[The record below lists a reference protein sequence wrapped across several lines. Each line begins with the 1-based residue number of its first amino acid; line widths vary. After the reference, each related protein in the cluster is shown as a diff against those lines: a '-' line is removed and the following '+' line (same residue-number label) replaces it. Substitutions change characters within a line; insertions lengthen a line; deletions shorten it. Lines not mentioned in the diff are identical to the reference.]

1 MAGEYNT
8 YGSDG
13 GYRGY
18 NNEGRGQ
25 GGYGGQGGQGGGGDR
40 GHRGGGDRGPDRGGR
55 GNGRGRGRGDGRGD
69 GGGGRSR
76 RPGIPLSSL
85 DPNLTSFSHK
95 VIGIATEIH
104 TVLGPGFDEA
114 IYMTALKNEM
124 VAQGV
129 RFKQNHALEVK
140 FKDQVVGTS
149 TIDLFIEDQ
158 FLVSVVARPGDI
170 GGGERA
176 ALRAQ
181 LKAADL
187 VLGLIVSFGGRRL
200 KDGLVRVLNVEKLK
214 RERPGEFDQHDE
226 DGDEGAAPAPHGGE
240 WEDSG
245 SPETFGDGRSV
256 NFDDRV

>member
-18 NNEGRGQ
+18 NDGGRGN
-25 GGYGGQGGQGGGGDR
+25 GGQGGHGGGDR
-40 GHRGGGDRGPDRGGR
+40 GGHRGGGDRGGDRGNR
-55 GNGRGRGRGDGRGD
+55 GGGRGRGRGDGRDGRGD
-69 GGGGRSR
+69 GRSR

-114 IYMTALKNEM
+114 TYMTALKNEM
-124 VAQGV
+124 VAQGL
-129 RFKQNHALEVK
+129 RFKQNHAFEVK
-140 FKDQVVGTS
+140 FKDQVVGT
-149 TIDLFIEDQ
+149 TAIDLFIEEQ

-226 DGDEGAAPAPHGGE
+226 EGEEGVAPAAHTGE
-240 WEDSG
+240 WEDTG
-245 SPETFGDGRSV
+245 PPETFGDGRSV

>member
-18 NNEGRGQ
+18 NTDGRGQ
-25 GGYGGQGGQGGGGDR
+25 GQGGQGGHGGDR
-40 GHRGGGDRGPDRGGR
+40 GHRGGGGR
-55 GNGRGRGRGDGRGD
+55 GNGGGRGRGRGDGRDGRGD
-69 GGGGRSR
+69 GRSR

-114 IYMTALKNEM
+114 TYMTALKNEM
-124 VAQGV
+124 VAQGL
-129 RFKQNHALEVK
+129 RFKQNHAFEVK
-140 FKDQVVGTS
+140 FKDQVVGST
-149 TIDLFIEDQ
+149 TIDLFIEEQ

-226 DGDEGAAPAPHGGE
+226 EGDEGAAPAAHSGE
-240 WEDSG
+240 WEDTG
-245 SPETFGDGRSV
+245 PPETFGDGRSV

>member
-13 GYRGY
+13 GNRG
-18 NNEGRGQ
+18 GGSG
-25 GGYGGQGGQGGGGDR
+25 GGYGDSRGSDRGGDRSGGDR
-40 GHRGGGDRGPDRGGR
+40 GDNRGYRGGGGG
-55 GNGRGRGRGDGRGD
+55 GGRGRGRGDGRGD
-69 GGGGRSR
+69 GRSR
-76 RPGIPLSSL
+76 RPGIPLSAL
-85 DPNLTSFSHK
+85 DPNLTGFSHK
-95 VIGIATEIH
+95 VIGMATEIH
-104 TVLGPGFDEA
+104 TVLGPGYDEA
-114 IYMTALKNEM
+114 TYMTALKNEM
-124 VAQGV
+124 TAQGV
-129 RFKQNHALEVK
+129 RFVQNHSFDVK
-140 FKDQVVGTS
+140 FKDQIVGTS

-176 ALRAQ
+176 VLRAQ

-214 RERPGEFDQHDE
+214 RERPGEFDQHD
-226 DGDEGAAPAPHGGE
+226 DEGEEAAPAARAAE
-240 WEDSG
+240 WDDAAT
-245 SPETFGDGRSV
+245 PESFGDGRSV